1 VAPPTKSVNQMR
13 EDDPKKFLSK
23 IGKGRR
29 VVASPKKEK
38 TVTQGDAAHC
48 VFNIREGRLRIT
60 QKVKQSQLE
69 KLIQNLSLLIS
80 EMLELEASGLIGATE
95 VHPDHRASAR
105 NLMHYLA
112 LRRHDI
118 RHLQSNLAAL
128 GLSSLGRTEPHVLSS
143 LHAVLNI
150 LLKLAGSAPISLASK
165 AAPQVG
171 QGNHLLD
178 RNTEALLGEAPTD
191 RHVRIM
197 VTMPSEAATKYEL
210 VRDLLAQGMDCMRIN
225 CAHDGPEAWSGM
237 IRNLRRAEKETNKR
251 CKVAMDLAG
260 PKLRTGSI
268 EPGPAVLKYRPQ
280 RDAFG
285 RIVSPARI
293 WLTPDSSPEV
303 PPVPADA
310 VVPVPQ
316 PWLARLRLQDR
327 VRFTDARG
335 ASRSMIISGVE
346 GKSRWANAVRTAY
359 VFQGM
364 MLEARRPALNGKLE
378 RIQRAHV
385 GAIPAKQ
392 QTLRLKLGDT
402 LFLTSSLDPGRPPQR
417 DSKEKLITPAQIG
430 VSLPE
435 FFGGVKA
442 GEPIWLNDGMIGG
455 VIRKVA
461 PDKVSVEITQ
471 ARPQGEKLGAE
482 KGINAPESHLQLS
495 SLTNEDLKALPF
507 VVKNADIVSYSFVRT
522 EADVLELESYLAK
535 LSGEKL
541 GIILKIETREGF
553 DHLPQLLLAVM
564 RSRAV
569 GVMIARGD
577 LAIECGYERLA
588 EVQEEILWVCEA
600 AHMPVVW
607 ATQVLESLAKNGI
620 PSRAEI
626 TDAAMGER
634 AECVMLNKG
643 PYMVTVVRILGD
655 ILRRMQPHHEKK
667 NSLLRKLHL
676 AVAFQS
682 GL

>member
-1 VAPPTKSVNQMR
+1 MVPPNKTVNQMR
-13 EDDPKKFLSK
+13 GDDSKKFLFT
-23 IGKGRR
+23 IGKSRR
-29 VVASPKKEK
+29 GVAFPKKE
-38 TVTQGDAAHC
+38 TILTRGL
-48 VFNIREGRLRIT
+48 RLT
-60 QKVKQSQLE
+60 KKVKQSQVE

-80 EMLELEASGLIGATE
+80 EMLELEASGLTGAAE

-105 NLMHYLA
+105 NLMDYLA

-118 RHLQSNLAAL
+118 RHLQSELAAL

-150 LLKLAGSAPISLASK
+150 LLKLAGSAPISHSK
-165 AAPQVG
+165 AAPHVG
-171 QGNHLLD
+171 QGNNLLE
-178 RNTEALLGEAPTD
+178 RNNEALLGEAPAD

-197 VTMPSEAATKYEL
+197 VTMPPEAATKYEL

-260 PKLRTGSI
+260 PKLRTGSV

-280 RDAFG
+280 QDTFG
-285 RIVSPARI
+285 RVVSPARI
-293 WLTPDSSPEV
+293 WLTPNSNPEV
-303 PPVPADA
+303 APEPADA

-335 ASRSMIISGVE
+335 ASRSMIISGVD

-359 VFQGM
+359 VFEGM
-364 MLEARRPALNGKLE
+364 MLEASRPASNGKSE
-378 RIQRAHV
+378 RIQRACV

-392 QTLRLKLGDT
+392 QRLGLKLGDT
-402 LFLTSSLDPGRPPQR
+402 LLLTRSLDPGRSPQR
-417 DSKEKLITPAQIG
+417 DSKENLITPAQIG

-442 GEPIWLNDGMIGG
+442 GEPIWLDDGMIGG
-455 VIRKVA
+455 VIRKVVL
-461 PDKVSVEITQ
+461 DKVSVEITQ
-471 ARPQGEKLGAE
+471 ARPRGEKLGAE
-482 KGINAPESHLQLS
+482 KGINVPESHLQLS

-522 EADVLELESYLAK
+522 EADVLELESHLAK
-535 LSGEKL
+535 LGGEKL

-553 DHLPQLLLAVM
+553 DHLPRLLLAVM

-607 ATQVLESLAKNGI
+607 ATQVLESLAKNGV

-643 PYMVTVVRILGD
+643 PYIVTVVRILGD

-682 GL
+682 GQ